1 MKKFILLL
9 TLGAF
14 ALATNL
20 ALAETT
26 PDADGKPATTH
37 KTTQHAKKGKKGKQG
52 KKTKKGAKKGSKK
65 GAHHG
70 KKPAKPAA
78 TTN

>member
-1 MKKFILLL
+1 MKKLILLL

-20 ALAETT
+20 VVAETT
-26 PDADGKPATTH
+26 PGTDGKPATTH
-37 KTTQHAKKGKKGKQG
+37 KTTQHAKKGKKS
-52 KKTKKGAKKGSKK
+52 KKTKKGKKGAKKGTRP
-65 GAHHG
+65 G

-78 TTN
+78 TN

>member
-20 ALAETT
+20 AVAETT
-26 PDADGKPATTH
+26 PGTDGKPATTH
-37 KTTQHAKKGKKGKQG
+37 KTTQHAKKGKKA
-52 KKTKKGAKKGSKK
+52 KKTKKGKK
-65 GAHHG
+65 GAQHG

-78 TTN
+78 TN

>member
-20 ALAETT
+20 TLAETT
-26 PDADGKPATTH
+26 PGTDGKPATTH
-37 KTTQHAKKGKKGKQG
+37 KTTQHAKKGKKA
-52 KKTKKGAKKGSKK
+52 KKTKKGKK
-65 GAHHG
+65 GAKHG

-78 TTN
+78 TN

>member
-26 PDADGKPATTH
+26 PGTDGKPTTTH
-37 KTTQHAKKGKKGKQG
+37 KTTQHAKKGKKGK
-52 KKTKKGAKKGSKK
+52 KTKKGAKKG
-65 GAHHG
+65 AQHG

-78 TTN
+78 TN